1 MTSARDHG
9 KEKNGGPF
17 FLSRLPLR
25 TNFRRERDVWYEAER
40 EPVKGPTP
48 GYANKESRDNRDR
61 AEENKRHETKISY
74 TGSYRCKPIF

>member
-25 TNFRRERDVWYEAER
+25 TNFCRERDVWYESER
-40 EPVKGPTP
+40 EPVKGRTP
-48 GYANKESRDNRDR
+48 GYAHKEIKDNR
-61 AEENKRHETKISY
+61 EQKGTKQ
-74 TGSYRCKPIF
+74 R